1 MHGLGED
8 GSQKEVLTCPLHTI
22 ARVEERRFELRD
34 LALEL
39 FFERACNMPPI
50 MIAFRSNKVI
60 FTRAS
65 FFNQANSG
73 SKVPSY
79 SILSIQN
86 LSQFHQF

>member
-39 FFERACNMPPI
+39 FFERACNMAPI

-60 FTRAS
+60 FILVS
-65 FFNQANSG
+65 LVKQANSG
-73 SKVPSY
+73 SKVPSFFNPIY
-79 SILSIQN
+79 SKL
-86 LSQFHQF
+86 